1 MRAERWRGAAPRS
14 RAGMFRRPPRNFRGR
29 RRAASSGGS
38 SSSSSEEEPEP
49 EPVAAPS
56 PASVASS
63 RSEREPEPDEG
74 EGDTGRAVASP
85 EGARAPAAAGPPPS
99 EEWAGSPGGRQE
111 SGRAAAGGGPRPAGA
126 GAGPARRGK
135 ELLSFGSE
143 EEREGE
149 EFFKIKKPSF
159 NEVTFRIQKK
169 ERLLPAQSETEES
182 KKICPLEPRTGN
194 TTGTHEEEEKDDE
207 SYSSLSEDYNSLD
220 SENESSFPWRRKDL
234 SPGNIP
240 SAACIEAAQRKCH
253 LARTQADYLPLDVS
267 NSQRVSRRRG
277 SSDLESE
284 DKSDMK
290 SLSFVPKMRTLRQRM
305 TEHMVSVGDE
315 SSEEEAQMKWE
326 EQQIKKAIKLSQETY
341 DEAFLHKP
349 QPAKPKFDPSVS
361 LPSVN
366 LEIVKKRLTER
377 IASLLDVHRAHQR
390 EYEKYMEDIKNSKI
404 TVQELEKSSDAA
416 LNYKFYRAMKT
427 YVENLINCLNEKLK
441 YINELELAVHVL
453 FEQQATRVL
462 KRRQDELKNES
473 AYIQHLTSGSDKPT
487 NGGLEGDEK
496 VQLLEMCEHRRTC
509 RRQVREC
516 SGETDH
522 HEGMSSD
529 DELTPTEVKEF
540 QKSKDNVLEDSR
552 KVFEDVHAD
561 FCDIRKILLKFQE
574 WKEKFPDT
582 YCDAYISFCLPK
594 LLNPLIRVQLIN
606 WNPLEQNFTELEE
619 MPWFRAIEE
628 FSDAKHE
635 SESKRDDDPDQE
647 VLPRVI
653 EKTILPKIT
662 AFVKSVW
669 DPLSSSQTKNLV
681 QLCNSIFEKQVLSKN
696 ECSQAKEDLKNTVVL
711 RMKKSIEEDV
721 FIPLYPKSTVEDKSS
736 LCSKFQERRFWSAV
750 KLLSNVLLWDGIV
763 QEDTVRDLGLSKLLN
778 RYLLLNLLNTP
789 LGPDNIE
796 KCKKVVACLPE
807 RWFQDLKSGSTLPE
821 LLNFC
826 QHLLRCAQ
834 TLHKDN
840 HSDETKEALLLL
852 VKIKAL
858 HIVEDFIE
866 EYKLEHLKPITGK

>member
-1 MRAERWRGAAPRS
+1 
-14 RAGMFRRPPRNFRGR
+14 MFRRPPRNFRGR
-29 RRAASSGGS
+29 RRAASSGS
-38 SSSSSEEEPEP
+38 SDEEL
-49 EPVAAPS
+49 EPVPVPVPVIAAAAPS
-56 PASVASS
+56 SPPAAPGPG
-63 RSEREPEPDEG
+63 SEREAEPEVG
-74 EGDTGRAVASP
+74 EGGDPGSAAASP
-85 EGARAPAAAGPPPS
+85 EGAGAAAAAAAEGPRPS
-99 EEWAGSPGGRQE
+99 EEAADSPGDREE
-111 SGRAAAGGGPRPAGA
+111 SGRTATGRGPRLAGT
-126 GAGPARRGK
+126 GPARGGK
-135 ELLSFGSE
+135 VLLSFGSE
-143 EEREGE
+143 EEREGDE

-169 ERLLPAQSETEES
+169 ESLLPAQTETEES
-182 KKICPLEPRTGN
+182 KKICQLVPRTGN
-194 TTGTHEEEEKDDE
+194 TKGTREEEEEEDE
-207 SYSSLSEDYNSLD
+207 SYSSLSEDYNSSD
-220 SENESSFPWRRKDL
+220 SENESSSPQRRKDL

-240 SAACIEAAQRKCH
+240 SAACIEAARRKRH
-253 LARTQADYLPLDVS
+253 LARTRADYLPLDVS
-267 NSQRVSRRRG
+267 NSHQVSQRRE

-284 DKSDMK
+284 DESDMK
-290 SLSFVPKMRTLRQRM
+290 NLNFVPKMRTLRERM
-305 TEHMVSVGDE
+305 TEHMVSDE
-315 SSEEEAQMKWE
+315 SSEEEAQIKWE
-326 EQQIKKAIKLSQETY
+326 EQQIKKAVKFSQETY
-341 DEAFLHKP
+341 DDASLHKS

-361 LPSVN
+361 LPPVN

-377 IASLLDVHRAHQR
+377 ITSLQDVHRAHQR
-390 EYEKYMEDIKNSKI
+390 EYEKYVEDIESSKM

-453 FEQQATRVL
+453 LQKRAMMVL

-473 AYIQHLTSGSDKPT
+473 AYIQHLTSGNDKPA
-487 NGGLEGDEK
+487 NGGLEDDEK
-496 VQLLEMCEHRRTC
+496 AQLLEMCEHRRTC
-509 RRQVREC
+509 RRQMREC
-516 SGETDH
+516 SGDVDH

-529 DELTPTEVKEF
+529 DELTPSEVTEF
-540 QKSKDNVLEDSR
+540 QKSKDNLLEDSR
-552 KVFEDVHAD
+552 KVFEDVHAE

-574 WKEKFPDT
+574 WKEKFPDS

-606 WNPLEQNFTELEE
+606 WNPLENFTELEE

-628 FSDAKHE
+628 FSDAKNV
-635 SESKRDDDPDQE
+635 SESKRDDDTDQE

-669 DPLSSSQTKNLV
+669 DPLSTSQTKNLV
-681 QLCNSIFEKQVLSKN
+681 QLCNNIFEKQLLSKR
-696 ECSQAKEDLKNTVVL
+696 ECIQAKKDFLNVVVL
-711 RMKKSIEEDV
+711 RMKKSVEEDV
-721 FIPLYPKSTVEDKSS
+721 FIPLYPKSAVEDKSS

-789 LGPDNIE
+789 LGPENTE
-796 KCKKVVACLPE
+796 KCTKVVACLPE
-807 RWFQDLKSGSTLPE
+807 RWFQDLRSGSTLPE

-826 QHLLRCAQ
+826 QHLLKCARM
-834 TLHKDN
+834 LHKNN
-840 HSDETKEALLLL
+840 HSDETKEVLLLL
-852 VKIKAL
+852 VKVKAL

-866 EYKLEHLKPITGK
+866 EYKLEHLKSMIGK